1 MSDVQSFRFGQTEP
15 QAPLVP
21 SGVDKLGERLARR
34 LRTILEPMVG
44 GKPTVTPLPSEMV
57 TYGQW
62 SAMAASFSAYSI
74 YRLHPLKGGIMV
86 RIDAALVGGMLER
99 FYGGAGGKAGLA
111 RSEFTPSEERIIAR
125 VSDAIMDA
133 LIANWGE
140 AMHLE
145 SVMKVRE
152 TDPRALS
159 FAETTDQMLSQSFT
173 VCLSRN
179 EEWPIE
185 LMLPLVALR
194 QLEPLLSSGTAEEG
208 RLPDPIWRT
217 RIAQQMGNIRLP
229 AKTVLARPTL
239 NLTEL
244 LALKPGDVIP
254 VNIQRALPLIV
265 NNRVL
270 AQGTIGEQNGRAA
283 FMIEKL
289 S

>member
-1 MSDVQSFRFGQTEP
+1 M
-15 QAPLVP
+15 
-21 SGVDKLGERLARR
+21 
-34 LRTILEPMVG
+34 
-44 GKPTVTPLPSEMV
+44 
-57 TYGQW
+57 
-62 SAMAASFSAYSI
+62 
-74 YRLHPLKGGIMV
+74 MV
-86 RIDAALVGGMLER
+86 RIDAALVGGILER
-99 FYGGAGGKAGLA
+99 FYGGTGGKTAFA
-111 RSEFTPSEERIIAR
+111 RREFTPSEDRIIAR
-125 VSDAIMDA
+125 VSDAIMEA
-133 LIANWGE
+133 LIANWGD

-145 SVMKVRE
+145 SVLMARE
-152 TDPRALS
+152 TDPQALN

-173 VCLSRN
+173 ISLSRT

-185 LMLPLVALR
+185 LMFPLVALR
-194 QLEPLLSSGTAEEG
+194 QLEPLLSSSTVEEG
-208 RLPDPIWRT
+208 RLPDPIWRA

-229 AKTVLARPTL
+229 AKTVLARPSL

-254 VNIQRALPLIV
+254 VNIQRTLPLIV